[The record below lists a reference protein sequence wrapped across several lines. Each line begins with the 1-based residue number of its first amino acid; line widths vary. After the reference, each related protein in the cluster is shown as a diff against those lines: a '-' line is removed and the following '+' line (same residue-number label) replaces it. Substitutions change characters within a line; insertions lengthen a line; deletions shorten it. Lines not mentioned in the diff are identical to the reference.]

1 MPVSGREVVAGA
13 ALLATAAGLAYTVLA
28 ASRVRAFRRS
38 AIPPQT
44 SGEPPVT
51 VLKPLHGDEPDLY
64 ENLRSFCEQE
74 YPEFQVIFCSAD
86 PADPA
91 LECARRL
98 QREFAH
104 RNIEIAAGG
113 AQNVRN
119 PKVGNLLGAIERA
132 KHELLVIADSDIRVD
147 ARYLRNIA
155 ASFGDPAVGAAT
167 CVYGGVPGAN
177 VASQLGAMF
186 VNDQFAPSVLV
197 AAALEPLTYCFGAT
211 MAVRADVLERIGG
224 LRVLGD
230 RLGDDYVLGNL
241 VARAGYRVA
250 LCPNVVHTSVHE
262 RDWKALW
269 LHELRWARTI
279 RAQRPAGYAGSV
291 LTYPLA
297 FAVLFALTAGSPAWG
312 ALAIGAALA
321 ARMLLHA
328 EARKTFAPQVRDTI
342 WLLPVRDALSFGVWC
357 AGLSGQRVAWKDRDY
372 AVDANGRL
380 VGNPDRV

>member
-1 MPVSGREVVAGA
+1 MPVSGREVLAGA
-13 ALLATAAGLAYTVLA
+13 ALLATAAGLAYTALA
-28 ASRVRAFRRS
+28 AARVRAFRRS
-38 AIPPQT
+38 SIHTPAP
-44 SGEPPVT
+44 GEPPVT
-51 VLKPLHGDEPDLY
+51 VLKPLHGGEPDLY

-74 YPEFQVIFCSAD
+74 YSEFQIIFCSAD

-104 RNIEIAAGG
+104 HDIEIAAGG
-113 AQNVRN
+113 AHNVRN
-119 PKVGNLLGAIERA
+119 PKIGNLLGAIDRA
-132 KHELLVIADSDIRVD
+132 KHQLLVIADSDIRVD
-147 ARYLRNIA
+147 ARYLRTIA
-155 ASFGDPAVGAAT
+155 ASFSDPAVGAAT
-167 CVYGGVPGAN
+167 CIYGGVPGSGIP
-177 VASQLGAMF
+177 SQLGAMF

-211 MAVRADVLERIGG
+211 MAVRADALERIGG

-230 RLGDDYVLGNL
+230 HLGDDYRLGNL

-250 LCPNVVHTSVHE
+250 LLPNVVHTSVHE
-262 RDWKALW
+262 RDWKTLW

-279 RAQRPAGYAGSV
+279 RAQRPAGYAGSA

-297 FAVLFALTAGSPAWG
+297 FAVLFALSAGSPAWG
-312 ALAIGAALA
+312 ALAIGAALSL
-321 ARMLLHA
+321 RMLLHA
-328 EARKTFAPQVRDTI
+328 EARKTFAPQARDAM

-357 AGLSGQRVAWKDRDY
+357 AGLSGQRVAWRQRDY

-380 VGNPDRV
+380 VGNPDQV